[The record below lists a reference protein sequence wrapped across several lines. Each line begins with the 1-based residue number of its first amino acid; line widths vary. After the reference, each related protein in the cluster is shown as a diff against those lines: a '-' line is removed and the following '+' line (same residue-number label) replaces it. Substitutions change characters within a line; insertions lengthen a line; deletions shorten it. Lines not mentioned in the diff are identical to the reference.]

1 MVPSFTQQI
10 LLSKLSRRF
19 RLILGLFMVV
29 STVSAQVISID
40 DLLHIAKTGKR
51 LDPFLKDF
59 GFKPE
64 GMVNNHDSL
73 ALQYS
78 YVAPAPL
85 EVDSTKPPEKIF
97 RQILKYR
104 ITGGEMVRFQTSL
117 LREDIALLE
126 ELKNKG
132 FSYTENKNDYLFQK
146 GSISVHSFSRIID
159 SNFLYTY
166 EVYIKQLPKAESIVF
181 AEDLFLLNSHEYL
194 SAVYGPTNTK
204 KDLFYLPGG
213 KTTPCTVLFPNTKYE
228 VVFVWADGPNYKN
241 LLALR
246 IGGDPKTKS
255 LSGYQRSVEQ
265 NVWQSRE
272 GIYIGM
278 SIRELKKLS
287 ERNIVT
293 SNNFKN
299 NNGLPENYTGKMGLI
314 LGCMNCGGAQY
325 LQADYRSVST
335 TLEEGRKIYISTMI
349 FAGNTDGR

>member
-1 MVPSFTQQI
+1 MVSSFTQQI
-10 LLSKLSRRF
+10 LLSLRGRR
-19 RLILGLFMVV
+19 LGLFLALFMVV
-29 STVSAQVISID
+29 STVSGQVMSVD
-40 DLLHIAKTGKR
+40 DLLHIARTSKR

-59 GFKPE
+59 RFKSE
-64 GMVNNHDSL
+64 GMVNNHDSIAFL
-73 ALQYS
+73 YS
-78 YVAPAPL
+78 YAPPAPL
-85 EVDSTKPPEKIF
+85 ELDSTKPAEKIF
-97 RQILKYR
+97 RQILKFR
-104 ITGGEMVRFQTSL
+104 LTGGELVRFQTSL
-117 LREDIALLE
+117 LREDMALLE

-166 EVYIKQLPKAESIVF
+166 EVFIKQLPKAAAIVY

-213 KTTPCTVLFPNTKYE
+213 KTTPCTVLFPNTKQE
-228 VVFVWADGPNYKN
+228 AVFVWADGPNYKN

-255 LSGYQRSVEQ
+255 LSGYQRSIEQ

-287 ERNIVT
+287 EGNMVS

-325 LQADYRSVST
+325 LQADYRSVSAP
-335 TLEEGRKIYISTMI
+335 LEEGKKIYLSTMI
-349 FAGNTDGR
+349 FAGNTEEK